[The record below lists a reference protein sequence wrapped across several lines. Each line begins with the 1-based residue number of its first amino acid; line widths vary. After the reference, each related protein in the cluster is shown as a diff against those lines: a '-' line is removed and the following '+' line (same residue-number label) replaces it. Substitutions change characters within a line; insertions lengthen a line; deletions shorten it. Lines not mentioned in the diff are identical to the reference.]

1 LTPLVLSSRIDRL
14 KVDHREHEL
23 RDKDT
28 KTPRSKVRWAPGTN
42 VSAVTLGARYGPQF
56 DALDG
61 ISRHFATT
69 ASDPD
74 YDIDDINAIVKS
86 LHPDGLINLSVHEKK
101 IHKLSTSVKRTA
113 LGYNNILVR
122 WVYKHC
128 ALELSSVIADL
139 VNITLSTGRPP
150 HVGKT
155 HRSHPYKKCRRSRV
169 LLSCGQYL
177 SRRFSV
183 ENSAEKLIVRK

>member
-1 LTPLVLSSRIDRL
+1 
-14 KVDHREHEL
+14 
-23 RDKDT
+23 
-28 KTPRSKVRWAPGTN
+28 
-42 VSAVTLGARYGPQF
+42 LGAGYGPQF
-56 DALDG
+56 DDLDG

-74 YDIDDINAIVKS
+74 YDIDDINATVKS
-86 LHPDGLINLSVHEKK
+86 VHPNGLINLSVHEYK

-128 ALELSSVIADL
+128 ALELASVIAHL
-139 VNITLSTGRPP
+139 VNITLSTGRAPR
-150 HVGKT
+150 VGKT
-155 HRSHPYKKCRRSRV
+155 HRSDPYQKCRRLRV

-183 ENSAEKLIVRK
+183 ENSAEKLTV